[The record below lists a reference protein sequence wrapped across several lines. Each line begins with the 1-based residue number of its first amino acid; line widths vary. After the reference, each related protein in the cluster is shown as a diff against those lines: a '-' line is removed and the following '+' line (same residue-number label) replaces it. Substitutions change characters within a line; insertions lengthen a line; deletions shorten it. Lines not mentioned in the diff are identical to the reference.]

1 MPKPSI
7 MARAKGLGRL
17 NALHAAQEK
26 AENPDWRPVP
36 GFHMYEVNQ
45 LRQVRRVSTGVF
57 IPPYKYPMRPYE
69 GEFVDFWISG
79 QKHAMSLDT
88 IMMATFNKTEFA

>member
-17 NALHAAQEK
+17 NELQQQYWE
-26 AENPDWRPVP
+26 EQNPDWRPVP
-36 GFHMYEVNQ
+36 GFPQYEVNQ
-45 LRQVRRVSTGVF
+45 LRQVRRVSTGAF
-57 IPPYKYPMRPYE
+57 IPPYKYPLRPYE

-79 QKHAMSLDT
+79 QKHAMSLDS
-88 IMMATFNKTEFA
+88 IMVATFKKE